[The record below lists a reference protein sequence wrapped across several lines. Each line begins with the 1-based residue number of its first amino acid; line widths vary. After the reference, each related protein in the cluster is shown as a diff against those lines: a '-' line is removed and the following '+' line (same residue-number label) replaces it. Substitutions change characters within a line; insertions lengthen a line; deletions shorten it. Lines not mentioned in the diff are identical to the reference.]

1 MAGNCE
7 RVHHDDGND
16 VEDSGSGREEDCLIK
31 QRKSSQHA
39 IRRVST
45 NCTHLTVACPT
56 CKGKGKLSQGIG
68 ILDVLHPHLIGMKLV
83 KNDR

>member
-16 VEDSGSGREEDCLIK
+16 VEDSGSDREEDCLIK
-31 QRKSSQHA
+31 RRKSSQHA

-68 ILDVLHPHLIGMKLV
+68 ILDVLRPHLIGM
-83 KNDR
+83 